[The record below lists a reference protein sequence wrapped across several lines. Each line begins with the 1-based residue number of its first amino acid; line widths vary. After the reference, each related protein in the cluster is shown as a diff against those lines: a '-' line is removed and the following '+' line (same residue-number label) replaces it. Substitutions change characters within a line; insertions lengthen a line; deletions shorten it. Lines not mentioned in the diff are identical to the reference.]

1 MVEIGKSRRIMV
13 VDDDNDILVILK
25 KGLERNGFEVDTFY
39 DPIQALEKFKPNYYD
54 IILTDVKMP
63 GLNGFE
69 LYRQIHK
76 QDEKAKV
83 FFLSAIDIYE
93 HEVKWAFPN
102 LDPNM
107 FIHKPIGIKDLVQTI
122 ASC

>member
-1 MVEIGKSRRIMV
+1 MV

-25 KGLERNGFEVDTFY
+25 RGLERNGFEVDTFY

-93 HEVKWAFPN
+93 HEVKLAFPN

-107 FIHKPIGIKDLVQTI
+107 FIHKPTIGINNLVQTI

>member
-1 MVEIGKSRRIMV
+1 
-13 VDDDNDILVILK
+13 L
-25 KGLERNGFEVDTFY
+25 
-39 DPIQALEKFKPNYYD
+39 LEKYKPDYYD
-54 IILTDVKMP
+54 IVLEVAKMP

-69 LYRQIHK
+69 LYWQFHK

-93 HEVKWAFPN
+93 HEVKLAFPN

-107 FIHKPIGIKDLVQTI
+107 FIHKPIMRINNLVQTN

>member
-1 MVEIGKSRRIMV
+1 MI
-13 VDDDNDILVILK
+13 VDDDMDILIILK
-25 KGLERNGFEVDTFY
+25 KGLEMKGFEVHTFY
-39 DPIQALEKFKPNYYD
+39 DPIQALEKFKPDYYE
-54 IILTDVKMP
+54 IVLTDVRMP

-93 HEVKWAFPN
+93 HEVKLAFPN

-107 FIHKPIGIKDLVQTI
+107 FIHKPIGLNDLVQTI